1 MISLREVEDTIHS
14 LENGAATYNNCM
26 KLASLY
32 IVRDEL
38 KKKEGQYGYY
48 TYGYERSPYPA
59 MMYERGGNSGNSGRS
74 ASSSYGYRE
83 PMMYAHDDDL
93 MIHNDSMDM
102 NRR

>member
-38 KKKEGQYGYY
+38 RKREGFSQYARNNSYGYHPIY
-48 TYGYERSPYPA
+48 TDGRQ
-59 MMYERGGNSGNSGRS
+59 GNGR
-74 ASSSYGYRE
+74 SSYGYE
-83 PMMYAHDDDL
+83 PSYYNNNDDL
-93 MIHNDSMDM
+93 IIRKDNGMM
-102 NRR
+102 